1 MPNLIQPAG
10 WRTMLG
16 MALAVF
22 LLWGGRGA
30 VQPPRT
36 AAADFRVCLNE
47 IFPRPC
53 ALGIGDFVELY
64 NRGDGSVDLTGWT
77 LRASPGQVRDLSGL
91 SIAARGYLV
100 IQLSLPND
108 VTVSLFDAQGAKAD
122 EQTYQG
128 AKCDLAMGRYP
139 DGANSWQ
146 RDLPPSPGGANQRA
160 TATPT
165 PSRTVSPTFTPGALF
180 TASATVTP
188 TATRTPT
195 AGATTSPTPQPQ
207 ASATVIALA
216 SPQGRVCIS
225 EFLPAPR
232 NVDWDGNG
240 TADYTDEW
248 IELHNHSA
256 EDVALDG
263 WMLDDRAGGGSAPFV
278 FTTGTVLRAGAYAV
292 YYQRQT
298 RLELNNNGDDVRFL
312 SPDGE
317 EVEKV
322 SYQTTR
328 ADASYSRT
336 GGCTGVWTMQLAPSP
351 GRANSAPCYVPLIYG
366 LRS

>member
-1 MPNLIQPAG
+1 M
-10 WRTMLG
+10 
-16 MALAVF
+16 
-22 LLWGGRGA
+22 
-30 VQPPRT
+30 
-36 AAADFRVCLNE
+36 
-47 IFPRPC
+47 
-53 ALGIGDFVELY
+53 
-64 NRGDGSVDLTGWT
+64 
-77 LRASPGQVRDLSGL
+77 
-91 SIAARGYLV
+91 
-100 IQLSLPND
+100 
-108 VTVSLFDAQGAKAD
+108 
-122 EQTYQG
+122 
-128 AKCDLAMGRYP
+128 
-139 DGANSWQ
+139 
-146 RDLPPSPGGANQRA
+146 
-160 TATPT
+160 
-165 PSRTVSPTFTPGALF
+165 
-180 TASATVTP
+180 
-188 TATRTPT
+188 
-195 AGATTSPTPQPQ
+195 
-207 ASATVIALA
+207 
-216 SPQGRVCIS
+216 
-225 EFLPAPR
+225 
-232 NVDWDGNG
+232 DWDGNG

-256 EDVALDG
+256 EDVVLDG

-322 SYQTTR
+322 PYQTTR